1 MAEFEELRRPGK
13 AKTVAVQSA
22 TMAEAPSADRRE
34 TPTASVYNDVKEYYG
49 KTLKQNSDLK
59 TNACVPSSKPVPGY
73 VRKVIADIHPDVVA
87 KYYGCGLV
95 VPECL
100 EGCMVLDLGCGSGR
114 DCYMLSQLVGEKGYV
129 TGIDMTEDQ
138 LEVAR
143 KYIDVHMQRF
153 GYKSANVNF
162 VQGYIEALAEAGLE
176 EKSFDIIISNCVVN
190 LSPDKS
196 SVLREAYRVL
206 KDGGELYFSDVYCDA
221 RIPETLK
228 ANKVLWG
235 ECISGAL
242 WWEDL
247 IRLAEEVGFCKP
259 RLVTA
264 SIITVENVE
273 LENLLGDYKF
283 VSATYRL
290 FKLPRGMERKSCQV
304 IYNGDITGCEES
316 FEFDAQYTFKV
327 DTVQEVDGD
336 VASILKNS
344 RFSEEFT
351 FQPQGLNGSG
361 CQTKSNAQSLNPFD
375 LLLQLGSSVVSPS
388 TGGCCPGQR
397 SCCN

>member
-1 MAEFEELRRPGK
+1 MADGRT
-13 AKTVAVQSA
+13 AASNTAV
-22 TMAEAPSADRRE
+22 
-34 TPTASVYNDVKEYYG
+34 ASVYNDVKEYYG
-49 KTLKQNSDLK
+49 KTLKKTSDLK
-59 TNACVPSSKPVPGY
+59 SNACVPSAKPVPAY
-73 VRKVIADIHPDVVA
+73 VRKVIAEIHPDVVA

-100 EGCMVLDLGCGSGR
+100 EGCSVLDLGCGSGR
-114 DCYMLSQLVGEKGYV
+114 DCYMLSQLVGEKGRV

-143 KYIDVHMQRF
+143 KYIDYHTQRF
-153 GYKSANVNF
+153 GYKKPNVNF

-176 EKSFDIIISNCVVN
+176 EKSYDIIISNCVVN
-190 LSPDKS
+190 LSPDKA

-206 KDGGELYFSDVYCDA
+206 KDGGELYFSDVYSDA
-221 RIPETLK
+221 RIPEDLK

-235 ECISGAL
+235 ECLSGAL

-264 SIITVENVE
+264 SIITVSNKE
-273 LENLLGDYKF
+273 LEKLLGDHKF

-290 FKLPRGMERKSCQV
+290 FKLPKGSEKKSCLV
-304 IYNGDITGCEES
+304 MYNGEMTGVEES

-327 DTVQEVDGD
+327 DKETWVDDD
-336 VASILKNS
+336 VASILSNS
-344 RFSEEFT
+344 RFSGEFT
-351 FQPQGLNGSG
+351 FRHQGLKTSGSG
-361 CQTKSNAQSLNPFD
+361 ECWAKPKAVSVNPFE
-375 LLLQLGSSVVSPS
+375 LLQQLGSASVAPS
-388 TGGCCPGQR
+388 TGACCGDQK
-397 SCCN
+397 SCCQ

>member
-1 MAEFEELRRPGK
+1 MADGPT
-13 AKTVAVQSA
+13 AASNTAV
-22 TMAEAPSADRRE
+22 
-34 TPTASVYNDVKEYYG
+34 ASVYNDVKEYYG
-49 KTLKQNSDLK
+49 KTLKKTSDLK
-59 TNACVPSSKPVPGY
+59 SNACVPSAKPVPAY
-73 VRKVIADIHPDVVA
+73 VRKVIAEIHPDVVA

-100 EGCMVLDLGCGSGR
+100 ECCRVLDLGCGSGR
-114 DCYMLSQLVGEKGYV
+114 DCYMLSQLVGEKGHV

-143 KYIDVHMQRF
+143 KYIDYHTQRF
-153 GYKSANVNF
+153 GYKKPNVNF

-176 EKSFDIIISNCVVN
+176 EKSYDIIISNCVVN
-190 LSPDKS
+190 LSPDKA

-206 KDGGELYFSDVYCDA
+206 KDGGELYFSDVYSDA
-221 RIPETLK
+221 RITEDLK

-235 ECISGAL
+235 ECLSGAL

-264 SIITVENVE
+264 SIITVGNKE
-273 LENLLGDYKF
+273 LEKLLGNYKF

-290 FKLPRGMERKSCQV
+290 FKLPKGSEKKSCLV
-304 IYNGDITGCEES
+304 MYNGEITGVEES

-327 DTVQEVDGD
+327 DKEMEVDGD
-336 VASILKNS
+336 VASILSNS
-344 RFSEEFT
+344 RFSGEFT
-351 FQPQGLNGSG
+351 FQHQGLKTSGSG
-361 CQTKSNAQSLNPFD
+361 GCWAKPKAVSVDPFE
-375 LLLQLGSSVVSPS
+375 LVQQLGSASVTASI
-388 TGGCCPGQR
+388 GGCCGDQQSCGQ
-397 SCCN
+397 